1 MADFVGK
8 VSELDPG
15 IVGVTETW
23 GKSNE
28 TYDLKDYTQY
38 RNDSSDGYGGTIL
51 YVKTKIEQR
60 VCRPLNAQGF
70 DNSVWCWIVEKGG
83 KKTLV
88 GSVYRSPNSSEENDN
103 LLLEKLRLANEIAGN
118 NRLLIL
124 GDFNLP
130 HIDWEEKDLRA
141 GAKRV
146 ERDML
151 EVINECHLQ
160 QHVREDTRFE
170 KLQSSSLDLIF
181 TKEEGDIRNIDVQEP
196 LVGSDHGIV
205 VADFVSEWQSRVVHG
220 LKGNTVG
227 ESMTKLLRS

>member
-38 RNDSSDGYGGTIL
+38 RNDRSDGYGGTIL

-70 DNSVWCWIVEKGG
+70 DNSAWCWIVEKGG

-160 QHVREDTRFE
+160 QHVREDTRFK
-170 KLQSSSLDLIF
+170 KL
-181 TKEEGDIRNIDVQEP
+181 
-196 LVGSDHGIV
+196 
-205 VADFVSEWQSRVVHG
+205 
-220 LKGNTVG
+220 
-227 ESMTKLLRS
+227 